1 MEQRWLRLPRVC
13 PRKGTTFDTCMR
25 FHLKGPMQTKNGPLL
40 STTLPLPQTHNTTTT
55 HTRSKE
61 YCWSSRGLSTAAVKV
76 CRNDLP
82 PYCMTD
88 DGCRKHNS
96 FSFKTHTHT
105 LTHSA
110 VLAAFRTTNYRE
122 LAFPACPG
130 NKLNEDGFLAR
141 SCQVSRSR
149 LMEAHSTRQGRFT
162 SFGQKHHHHLTTSP
176 NLSTIDQTNLP
187 PCFMTSGGCITS
199 DAYLPIGVMHPT
211 G

>member
-1 MEQRWLRLPRVC
+1 MEQRWLRLPRVG

-25 FHLKGPMQTKNGPLL
+25 FHLKGPLQTK
-40 STTLPLPQTHNTTTT
+40 
-55 HTRSKE
+55 
-61 YCWSSRGLSTAAVKV
+61 SSPYS
-76 CRNDLP
+76 P
-82 PYCMTD
+82 PYCLFHRHTTPQLLTLDRRDIADLPETSQLLPWKSAGMIIRRIVWRMTVVESTTASASK
-88 DGCRKHNS
+88 R
-96 FSFKTHTHT
+96 TH
-105 LTHSA
+105 THSA
-110 VLAAFRTTNYRE
+110 VLAAFRSTNYRE

-176 NLSTIDQTNLP
+176 NLPTIEQTNLP